1 MKIDLNK
8 KNKDISVIEIEIS
21 PNDYQEKVQNI
32 LNDYRKKAN
41 IPGFRKGFV
50 PMGMIKKQYE
60 LPVKVDEINKL
71 VQNELGKYI
80 TENKL
85 SIIGSPIPS
94 EGDNINWKEE
104 NIKLSFDIATKP
116 TFKINFKPKKPIVYY
131 NITADKSMINNQV
144 EAYQNQYGK
153 LISVQNIEDN
163 TNIIGVFSCEKIDHT
178 KDANFNSEL
187 LLKVIF
193 KKIFLNAKVGDILK
207 LNTSKIFK
215 DENDLHKIT
224 GIEKEKLNE
233 VDEIDFKINE
243 LNKNE
248 KAETNNDFF
257 KKVYPNEI
265 IKSLNEFKSKIKED
279 IEKQFVNQSDQK
291 FLNDVTD
298 SFIKETKIS
307 LPEDFLKRLMK
318 LNSKEEISS
327 EDLEKEYSNSENGIK
342 YQLIEEKLLI
352 ENDIQINADSIKEF
366 ATKMI
371 KNQMAAYGQKE
382 PEQKEL
388 DAILSRILSNQEEV
402 KRISNQIISE
412 KLLLIYKEKIN
423 KKDEKVS
430 YEEYIEIAYKKN
442 N

>member
-85 SIIGSPIPS
+85 LIIGSPIPS

-104 NIKLSFDIATKP
+104 NIKLSFDIAIKP
-116 TFKINFKPKKPIVYY
+116 TFKINFNPKKPIVYY

-187 LLKVIF
+187 LLKATF

-257 KKVYPNEI
+257 KKVYPNET
-265 IKSLNEFKSKIKED
+265 IKSLNEFKSKIKVD
-279 IEKQFVNQSDQK
+279 LEKQFVNQSDQK

-318 LNSKEEISS
+318 LNSKEEISN

-388 DAILSRILSNQEEV
+388 DSILSRILSNQEEV

-423 KKDEKVS
+423 KKDKKVS

>member
-178 KDANFNSEL
+178 KDANFNSDL
-187 LLKVIF
+187 LLKATF
-193 KKIFLNAKVGDILK
+193 KKVFLNAKVGDSLK
-207 LNTSKIFK
+207 LNVSKIFK
-215 DENDLHKIT
+215 DENELHKIT
-224 GIEKEKLNE
+224 GIKEEKLNE

-257 KKVYPNEI
+257 KKVYPNET
-265 IKSLNEFKSKIKED
+265 IKSLNEFKNKIKED

-318 LNSKEEISS
+318 LNSKEEISN

-352 ENDIQINADSIKEF
+352 ENNIQINADSIKEF

-388 DAILSRILSNQEEV
+388 DSILSRILSNQEEV

-423 KKDEKVS
+423 KKDKKVS

>member
-8 KNKDISVIEIEIS
+8 KNKDISVIAIEIS
-21 PNDYQEKVQNI
+21 PNDYQEKVQKI

-94 EGDNINWKEE
+94 EGDDINWKEE

-153 LISVQNIEDN
+153 LIYVQNIEDN

-187 LLKVIF
+187 LLKATF

-224 GIEKEKLNE
+224 GIKKEKLNE

-257 KKVYPNEI
+257 KKVYPNET

-388 DAILSRILSNQEEV
+388 DSILSRILSNQEEV

-423 KKDEKVS
+423 KKDKKVS

>member
-8 KNKDISVIEIEIS
+8 KNKEISVIAIEIS

-94 EGDNINWKEE
+94 EGDDINWKDE
-104 NIKLSFDIATKP
+104 NIKLSFDIAKKP

-178 KDANFNSEL
+178 KDANFNSDL
-187 LLKVIF
+187 LLKATF
-193 KKIFLNAKVGDILK
+193 KNLLNAKVGDSLK
-207 LNTSKIFK
+207 LNVSKIFK
-215 DENDLHKIT
+215 DENELHKIT

-257 KKVYPNEI
+257 KKVYPNET
-265 IKSLNEFKSKIKED
+265 IKSLNEFKNKIKED

-318 LNSKEEISS
+318 LNSKEEISN

-352 ENDIQINADSIKEF
+352 ENDIQINTDSIKEF

-388 DAILSRILSNQEEV
+388 DSILSRILSNQEEV

-423 KKDEKVS
+423 KKDKKVS

>member
-8 KNKDISVIEIEIS
+8 KSSELSVIKIEIS
-21 PNDYQEKVQNI
+21 QKDYQDKVQNI

-71 VQNELGKYI
+71 VQNELSKYI

-94 EGDNINWKEE
+94 ENDDINWKDEKIDL
-104 NIKLSFDIATKP
+104 NFDIAVKP
-116 TFKINFKPKKPIVYY
+116 TFKISFKQKKPIIYY
-131 NITADKSMINNQV
+131 SITADKSMVDNQV

-153 LISVQNIEDN
+153 LITVKEIKDD
-163 TNIIGVFSCEKIDHT
+163 TNIIGVFKSEKLDHT
-178 KDANFNSEL
+178 KEAN
-187 LLKVIF
+187 LKSNQISKSTF
-193 KKIFLNAKVGDILK
+193 KKYFLNAKVGDNIE
-207 LNTSKIFK
+207 LNPSKIFK
-215 DENDLHKIT
+215 NQDDLSKIS
-224 GIEKEKLNE
+224 GLEKDKLNE
-233 VDEIDFKINE
+233 IDTIGFKINE

-248 KAETNNDFF
+248 KAKTDKDFF
-257 KKVYPNEI
+257 KKVYPKETPKNI
-265 IKSLNEFKSKIKED
+265 TDFKSKIKED
-279 IEKQFVNQSDQK
+279 IEKQFANQSDQK

-298 SFIKETKIS
+298 SFIKNSKIS
-307 LPEDFLKRLMK
+307 LPKDFLKRLMK
-318 LNSKEEISS
+318 LNSKDEISD
-327 EDLEKEYSNSENGIK
+327 EDLEKEYLNSENGIK
-342 YQLIEEKLLI
+342 YQLIEEKLII
-352 ENDIQINADSIKEF
+352 ENDIQINSESIKEF

-371 KNQMAAYGQKE
+371 KNQMAAYGQNN
-382 PEQKEL
+382 PDDKEL
-388 DAILSRILSNQEEV
+388 NSILTRILSNQDEV

-412 KLLLIYKEKIN
+412 KLLVIYKEKVNIKN
-423 KKDEKVS
+423 KSVS

>member
-94 EGDNINWKEE
+94 EGDDINWKEE

-153 LISVQNIEDN
+153 IISVQNIEDN

-187 LLKVIF
+187 LLKVTF

-257 KKVYPNEI
+257 KKVYPNET

-298 SFIKETKIS
+298 SFIKETKLS

-352 ENDIQINADSIKEF
+352 ENDIQINSDSIKEF

-423 KKDEKVS
+423 KKDKKVS

>member
-8 KNKDISVIEIEIS
+8 KNKEISVIAIEIS

-94 EGDNINWKEE
+94 LGDDINWKEE

-178 KDANFNSEL
+178 KDANFNSDL
-187 LLKVIF
+187 LLKATF
-193 KKIFLNAKVGDILK
+193 KKVFLNAKVGDSLK
-207 LNTSKIFK
+207 LNVSKIFK
-215 DENDLHKIT
+215 DENELHKIT
-224 GIEKEKLNE
+224 GIEEEKLNE

-257 KKVYPNEI
+257 KKVYPNET
-265 IKSLNEFKSKIKED
+265 IKSLNEFKNKIKED

-318 LNSKEEISS
+318 LNSKEEISN

-388 DAILSRILSNQEEV
+388 DSILSRILSNQEEV

-423 KKDEKVS
+423 KKDKKVS

>member
-8 KNKDISVIEIEIS
+8 KNKDISVIAIEIS
-21 PNDYQEKVQNI
+21 SNDYQEKVQNI

-94 EGDNINWKEE
+94 LGDDINWREE

-153 LISVQNIEDN
+153 LISVQNIEEN

-178 KDANFNSEL
+178 KDVNFNSDL
-187 LLKVIF
+187 LLKTTF
-193 KKIFLNAKVGDILK
+193 KKVFLNAKVGDSLK

-215 DENDLHKIT
+215 DENELHKIT
-224 GIEKEKLNE
+224 GIQKEKLNE

-257 KKVYPNEI
+257 KKVYPNET
-265 IKSLNEFKSKIKED
+265 IKSLNEFKNKIKED

-318 LNSKEEISS
+318 LNSKEEISN

-388 DAILSRILSNQEEV
+388 DSILSRILSNQEEV

-423 KKDEKVS
+423 KKDKKVS

>member
-116 TFKINFKPKKPIVYY
+116 TFKINFKTKKPIVYY

-153 LISVQNIEDN
+153 LISVQNIEEN
-163 TNIIGVFSCEKIDHT
+163 TNIIGIFSCEKIDHT
-178 KDANFNSEL
+178 KDANFNSDL
-187 LLKVIF
+187 LLKATF
-193 KKIFLNAKVGDILK
+193 KKVFLNAKVGDSLK
-207 LNTSKIFK
+207 LNVSKIFK
-215 DENDLHKIT
+215 DENELHKIT
-224 GIEKEKLNE
+224 GIEEEKLNE

-257 KKVYPNEI
+257 KKVYPNET
-265 IKSLNEFKSKIKED
+265 IKSLNEFKNKIKED

-318 LNSKEEISS
+318 LNSKEEISN

-388 DAILSRILSNQEEV
+388 DSILSRILSNQEEV

-423 KKDEKVS
+423 KKDKKVS

>member
-94 EGDNINWKEE
+94 EGDDINWKDE

-153 LISVQNIEDN
+153 LISVQNIEEN

-178 KDANFNSEL
+178 KDANFNSDL
-187 LLKVIF
+187 LLKATF
-193 KKIFLNAKVGDILK
+193 KKVFLNAKVGDSLK
-207 LNTSKIFK
+207 LNVSKIFK
-215 DENDLHKIT
+215 DENELHKIT
-224 GIEKEKLNE
+224 GIKEEKLNE

-257 KKVYPNEI
+257 KKVYPNET
-265 IKSLNEFKSKIKED
+265 IKSLNEFKNKIKED

-318 LNSKEEISS
+318 LNSKEEISN

-352 ENDIQINADSIKEF
+352 ENNIQINADSIKEF

-388 DAILSRILSNQEEV
+388 DSILSRILSNQEEV

-423 KKDEKVS
+423 KKDKKVS

>member
-153 LISVQNIEDN
+153 LISVQNIEEN
-163 TNIIGVFSCEKIDHT
+163 TNIIGIFSCEKIDHT
-178 KDANFNSEL
+178 KDANFNSDL
-187 LLKVIF
+187 LLKATF
-193 KKIFLNAKVGDILK
+193 KKVFLNAKVGDSLK
-207 LNTSKIFK
+207 LNVSKIFK
-215 DENDLHKIT
+215 DENELHQIT

-257 KKVYPNEI
+257 KKVYPNET
-265 IKSLNEFKSKIKED
+265 IKSLNEFKNKIKED

-318 LNSKEEISS
+318 LNSKEEISN

-388 DAILSRILSNQEEV
+388 DSILSRILSNQEEV

-423 KKDEKVS
+423 KKDKKVS

>member
-8 KNKDISVIEIEIS
+8 KNKEISVIEIEVS
-21 PNDYQEKVQNI
+21 ANDYQENVQNI

-85 SIIGSPIPS
+85 SIIGSPIPT
-94 EGDNINWKEE
+94 EGDDINWKDEKI
-104 NIKLSFDIATKP
+104 NLKFDIATKP
-116 TFKINFKPKKPIVYY
+116 TFKINFKLKKPIVYY
-131 NITADKSMINNQV
+131 NITADKSMVNNQV
-144 EAYQNQYGK
+144 ETYQNQYGK
-153 LISVQNIEDN
+153 LISVKNIQDD
-163 TNIIGVFSCEKIDHT
+163 TNIIGVFNCEKINHS
-178 KDANFNSEL
+178 KDANLKSES
-187 LLKVIF
+187 LLKTTF
-193 KKIFLNAKVGDILK
+193 KKIFLNAKVGDDLK
-207 LNTSKIFK
+207 LNSSKIFK

-224 GIEKEKLNE
+224 GIEKEKLHD
-233 VDEIDFKINE
+233 VDEINFKITE

-248 KAETNNDFF
+248 KAETDNDFF
-257 KKVYPNEI
+257 KKVYPNETI
-265 IKSLNEFKSKIKED
+265 NSLDDFKNKIKED
-279 IEKQFVNQSDQK
+279 IEKQFANQSDQK

-298 SFIKETKIS
+298 SFIKDTKIS
-307 LPEDFLKRLMK
+307 LPKDFLKRLMRI
-318 LNSKEEISS
+318 NSKEEISD
-327 EDLEKEYSNSENGIK
+327 EELEKEYSNSENGIK

-352 ENDIQINADSIKEF
+352 ENDIQINIDSIKEF

-388 DAILSRILSNQEEV
+388 DSILSRILSNQEEV
-402 KRISNQIISE
+402 KRINNQIISE

-423 KKDEKVS
+423 KKNKNVS
-430 YEEYIEIAYKKN
+430 YEEYIELAYKKK
-442 N
+442 

>member
-94 EGDNINWKEE
+94 EGDDINWKDE
-104 NIKLSFDIATKP
+104 NIKLSFDIAKKP

-187 LLKVIF
+187 LLKATF

-224 GIEKEKLNE
+224 GIEKEKLIE

-257 KKVYPNEI
+257 KKVYPNET

-318 LNSKEEISS
+318 LNSKEEISN

-388 DAILSRILSNQEEV
+388 DSILSRILSNQEEV

-423 KKDEKVS
+423 KKDKKVS